1 LANHPPQFNKLKH
14 PMSSYS
20 VEFIDG
26 HIIAVINNC
35 KYIVDTGSPSS
46 FGNGKININGSNYNI
61 SASGMHGL
69 TATSVSNLSGIQ
81 VDGLIGMDILSN
93 FDVTFSES
101 EIRFFDAGSTNGQHT
116 PNAISLPL
124 IDKVMGIPI
133 INMTIHNQVRRIFFD
148 TGAKL
153 SYLSDELLTGA
164 SVGEDAKEAA
174 WDTKEAVKEGH
185 AKEFYEQA
193 KAKGSEFKRE
203 AEELLGDAKRTVEE
217 KATDAYRSVT
227 GEPFNKNV
235 SQAGEWVKE
244 KASEAYEQGKNLAQT
259 VTEKAKEIKDETAK
273 EEGFVDKAKAAFY
286 TVTGQQGST
295 KDKSA

>member
-164 SVGEDAKEAA
+164 SVGEEEDFYPTMGTFK
-174 WDTKEAVKEGH
+174 TKVYKVDVQVGNVTENLTFGSLPTQISALLTLGNT
-185 AKEFYEQA
+185 
-193 KAKGSEFKRE
+193 KGIVGT
-203 AEELLGDAKRTVEE
+203 ELLNKYDITLTKTELVL
-217 KATDAYRSVT
+217 
-227 GEPFNKNV
+227 EPIGN
-235 SQAGEWVKE
+235 
-244 KASEAYEQGKNLAQT
+244 
-259 VTEKAKEIKDETAK
+259 
-273 EEGFVDKAKAAFY
+273 
-286 TVTGQQGST
+286 
-295 KDKSA
+295 